1 MTIIPFPKY
10 KKPIII
16 AETLITAINETNH
29 FIIVTKLLKLHFT
42 TVWHE
47 IFAGVYFREFFR
59 RFTKIK
65 CRKNYLPREKNPRK
79 FTSFLYVTE
88 FQLN

>member
-29 FIIVTKLLKLHFT
+29 FIIVTKLLRLHFT

-47 IFAGVYFREFFR
+47 IFAGVYFREFRPIFR
-59 RFTKIK
+59 RFKKIK
-65 CRKNYLPREKNPRK
+65 SRENYLLRKKN
-79 FTSFLYVTE
+79 FATIYFISS
-88 FQLN
+88 